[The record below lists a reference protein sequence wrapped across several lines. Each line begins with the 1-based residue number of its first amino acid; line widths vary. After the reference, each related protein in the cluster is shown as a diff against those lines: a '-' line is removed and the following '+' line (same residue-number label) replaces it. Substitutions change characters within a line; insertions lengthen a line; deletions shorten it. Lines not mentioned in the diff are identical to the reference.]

1 MRVLIFSLAF
11 LFVTPSY
18 GGLKSTLKNWV
29 GADKATLVS
38 VWGYPERQDHIV
50 KLDDTLTLTYKFPGC
65 TISFT
70 LKKDKVIHYRWRT
83 YYALG
88 YRCPKYKRPKKE
100 KN

>member
-18 GGLKSTLKNWV
+18 GGLKSTLKSWV

-50 KLDDTLTLTYKFPGC
+50 KLDDTLTLTYKYPGC

-83 YYALG
+83 YYAFG